1 MFCKHS
7 GELLE
12 RLHFQDQSKLIV
24 SATCSAEQAAGSQL
38 ALVATVP
45 PALAASEVLD
55 FEPGPPSGGEGY
67 ASCEEFADH
76 DFLKAKRQNQLGP
89 EIDVPPQY
97 GHCSEGMIERYAN
110 KTHVT
115 YHRIAS
121 HAGSARASWRRSM

>member
-1 MFCKHS
+1 M
-7 GELLE
+7 
-12 RLHFQDQSKLIV
+12 
-24 SATCSAEQAAGSQL
+24 
-38 ALVATVP
+38 P

-55 FEPGPPSGGEGY
+55 FEPGPSSGGEGY

-115 YHRIAS
+115 YHRNLPAMPAVQGQ
-121 HAGSARASWRRSM
+121 AGVVQCDNRSVPNIDITSFCIISLTQA